1 MVQTALEAKDEVW
14 HLWSALV
21 EQFGQR

>member
-1 MVQTALEAKDEVW
+1 MVQTALETTQKEVM

-21 EQFGQR
+21 EQFG